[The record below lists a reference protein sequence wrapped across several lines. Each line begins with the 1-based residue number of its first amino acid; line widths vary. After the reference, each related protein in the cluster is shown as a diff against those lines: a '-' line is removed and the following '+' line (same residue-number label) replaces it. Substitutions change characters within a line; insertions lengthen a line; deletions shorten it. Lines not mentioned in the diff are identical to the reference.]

1 MIIESVAAAGML
13 LQQINSVIQQ
23 VNETGSGVQQ
33 AMGLISDFGEA
44 LNEFEVSRKGSTF
57 QALSQNDILKLQML
71 RRQYERHWQS
81 VNDLLLVADPKL
93 LDDFKRAKAEQ
104 EQRRQEHMAMV
115 ARKKKEREAF
125 INKLLVG
132 GTSLVIG
139 GGISIGLLYL
149 IIKAFGP

>member
-1 MIIESVAAAGML
+1 VVIESVAAAGML
-13 LQQINSVIQQ
+13 LSQINSVISQ

-44 LNEFEVSRKGSTF
+44 LNQFEVDRKASTF
-57 QALSQNDILKLQML
+57 KPLSQNDLLKIQML

-104 EQRRQEHMAMV
+104 EQARQQHMALL
-115 ARKKKEREAF
+115 ARKKKERDKLM
-125 INKLLVG
+125 NQLLVG
-132 GTSLVIG
+132 GVTLVIG
-139 GGISIGLLYL
+139 GGIAIAVLYL
-149 IIKAFGP
+149 TIRAFT

>member
-1 MIIESVAAAGML
+1 MVIESVAAAGML
-13 LQQINSVIQQ
+13 LSQINSVISQ

-44 LNEFEVSRKGSTF
+44 LNQFEVDRKASTF
-57 QALSQNDILKLQML
+57 KPLSQNDLLKIQML

-104 EQRRQEHMAMV
+104 EQARQQHMALL
-115 ARKKKEREAF
+115 ARKKKERD
-125 INKLLVG
+125 KLVNQLVVG
-132 GTSLVIG
+132 GVTLVIG
-139 GGISIGLLYL
+139 GGIAVAVLYL
-149 IIKAFGP
+149 PIRAFT

>member
-1 MIIESVAAAGML
+1 MVIESVAAAGML
-13 LQQINSVIQQ
+13 LSQINSVISQ

-44 LNEFEVSRKGSTF
+44 LNQFEVDRKASTF
-57 QALSQNDILKLQML
+57 KPLSQNDLLKIQML

-104 EQRRQEHMAMV
+104 EQARQQHMALL
-115 ARKKKEREAF
+115 ARKKKERDKLM
-125 INKLLVG
+125 NQLLVG
-132 GTSLVIG
+132 GVTLVIG
-139 GGISIGLLYL
+139 GGIAVAVLYL
-149 IIKAFGP
+149 TIRAFT

>member
-1 MIIESVAAAGML
+1 MVIESVAAAGML
-13 LQQINSVIQQ
+13 LSQINSVISQ

-44 LNEFEVSRKGSTF
+44 LNQFEVDRKASTF
-57 QALSQNDILKLQML
+57 KPLSQNDLLKIQML

-104 EQRRQEHMAMV
+104 EQARQQHMALL
-115 ARKKKEREAF
+115 ARKKKERDKLM
-125 INKLLVG
+125 NQLLVG
-132 GTSLVIG
+132 VVTFVIG
-139 GGISIGLLYL
+139 GGLAVGILYL
-149 IIKAFGP
+149 IIRAFT